1 MGFVILLVRGFILGR
16 ITMRVYLLSC
26 FIAIVIAIGA
36 VVALSTIQRNAD
48 VAFSTTGVR
57 I

>member
-26 FIAIVIAIGA
+26 VIAIVIAIGA